1 MTSTSPSTRP
11 PAAAIDTPP
20 AATPSG
26 ATATR
31 PGGRPLRVV
40 RAKLRPAPSPSG
52 LLRRPRLH
60 SLIEDCT
67 GTPLTLVLA
76 PAGSGKTSLLA
87 CWAADTACPSAWLT
101 LDEADREPAAFWAG
115 IVAALQRLRP
125 HCGEA
130 TLALLRQPGPRRA
143 AVDALL
149 DELES
154 LPGEPAVLVLDNFHL
169 VDGEPALVDLVSSFT
184 EHLPSWLSVVLLT
197 RRLPPMPLA
206 RLRGQGRLRE
216 LHFSELRFSAQESR
230 DMLTLLLPDLA
241 PAQTEQ
247 IVTRAEG
254 WAAGLGLTALAERA
268 RRARPDEFAAG
279 VADQAVG
286 HYAWREILAAGRPEV
301 VDLLAAAAVVPRVHV
316 GLAAALSGRPDAHD
330 LLAEAEAQGL
340 FVHRIGDTDS
350 YEIHALVRAALLAQL
365 GRRSPARLEE
375 LRVAAADW
383 YESQGDCVAAIE
395 QWIASGRQ
403 RDLLRAL
410 ASSAGRLYDSGCEAT
425 IHRAIRAIPMRI
437 ACADS
442 GALMEYAWCHVLVD
456 RTRFIRLVSQLPEWV
471 ALQGGGE
478 CSTARLRL
486 LQSIAA
492 AVSGDWTAGGSL
504 AQSVVDD
511 LPPDWWTDPLGRF
524 AWNMIAREIAL
535 SERWDDAGTE
545 VRDTTRALALDP
557 DRFLAAQGTAALGLA
572 LAGHPVAALDRV
584 ARVRTAS
591 AARKTILRTELQL
604 AEAIAHR
611 ESGHARQALGE
622 LQHIAQAPVTP
633 LHYAQVLA
641 HLELAESWLDHDE
654 LPAARR
660 AFDAAVSQTE
670 HEFTGPG
677 GADWVA
683 RTGTR
688 LAIAAG
694 DAEQAAAWAEA
705 ASDPFWRGILV
716 ARVMLRNGEH
726 DAALDV
732 ATAAEPRCPR
742 HAVVRHLVCWRAG
755 GRDGSHL
762 TSAIEVAGRRGL
774 VQTVASEG
782 PQVVDAVE
790 REAWRTTPAWLA
802 TLRLSPVPGRGGDPD
817 GPGEPR
823 EGLTARELA
832 VLRLLPSRL
841 TQREIADH
849 LAISQNTVKFHLK
862 IIYRKLGARSRA
874 EAVQRARTLALVGRH
889 PGIVS
894 SVKHL
899 KRL

>member
-1 MTSTSPSTRP
+1 MIQKKSQKLQSRTSQKLSQKPTTSPFVTNGSCGWADVPRAGRGCTGFASNARWQAGGRTPPADGWGVPDPPRTPARRRTGNVRLILREAPVTSTSPSTRP

-395 QWIASGRQ
+395 QCRCDGVNCGGWTRAARNSRRQ
-403 RDLLRAL
+403 R
-410 ASSAGRLYDSGCEAT
+410 
-425 IHRAIRAIPMRI
+425 
-437 ACADS
+437 
-442 GALMEYAWCHVLVD
+442 
-456 RTRFIRLVSQLPEWV
+456 
-471 ALQGGGE
+471 
-478 CSTARLRL
+478 
-486 LQSIAA
+486 
-492 AVSGDWTAGGSL
+492 
-504 AQSVVDD
+504 
-511 LPPDWWTDPLGRF
+511 
-524 AWNMIAREIAL
+524 
-535 SERWDDAGTE
+535 
-545 VRDTTRALALDP
+545 
-557 DRFLAAQGTAALGLA
+557 
-572 LAGHPVAALDRV
+572 
-584 ARVRTAS
+584 
-591 AARKTILRTELQL
+591 
-604 AEAIAHR
+604 
-611 ESGHARQALGE
+611 
-622 LQHIAQAPVTP
+622 AP
-633 LHYAQVLA
+633 A
-641 HLELAESWLDHDE
+641 
-654 LPAARR
+654 
-660 AFDAAVSQTE
+660 
-670 HEFTGPG
+670 
-677 GADWVA
+677 
-683 RTGTR
+683 
-688 LAIAAG
+688 
-694 DAEQAAAWAEA
+694 
-705 ASDPFWRGILV
+705 
-716 ARVMLRNGEH
+716 
-726 DAALDV
+726 
-732 ATAAEPRCPR
+732 
-742 HAVVRHLVCWRAG
+742 
-755 GRDGSHL
+755 
-762 TSAIEVAGRRGL
+762 
-774 VQTVASEG
+774 
-782 PQVVDAVE
+782 
-790 REAWRTTPAWLA
+790 
-802 TLRLSPVPGRGGDPD
+802 
-817 GPGEPR
+817 
-823 EGLTARELA
+823 
-832 VLRLLPSRL
+832 
-841 TQREIADH
+841 
-849 LAISQNTVKFHLK
+849 
-862 IIYRKLGARSRA
+862 
-874 EAVQRARTLALVGRH
+874 
-889 PGIVS
+889 
-894 SVKHL
+894 
-899 KRL
+899 